1 MIRRNVLT
9 LLLLLSI
16 PASLQAQA
24 SFDLISLD
32 TKKSM
37 GKFGIIPGSAR
48 NITDTPG
55 YDNQPN
61 FINNDQL
68 VFSSQAAQGGND
80 IIMYNFE
87 TGNFTN
93 MTRTP
98 NKSEFSPS
106 LTDCGQYVSAV
117 TVEEDSAQRLWL
129 YPINMGE
136 PELLYDD
143 IMPVGYYAWH
153 DNIAAMYILG
163 NPNQLVYPYSKE
175 EKVTLAENVG
185 RSINKRPKSNE
196 VTFLNAGSNVVVDG
210 RKAMEILSY
219 DLKKQTSQNLGLS
232 LGGSEDFIWIDKNT
246 VLMARGKELF
256 VRNVKK
262 SVSWEK
268 IASVSLPGYKG
279 ISRMAISPKKDKL
292 VLVMERETGVN

>member
-1 MIRRNVLT
+1 MIRRKLLT
-9 LLLLLSI
+9 LFLLSCLAI
-16 PASLQAQA
+16 AAKGQGAY
-24 SFDLISLD
+24 DLISLD
-32 TKKSM
+32 TKKSF
-37 GKFGIIPGSAR
+37 GKFQIIPGSAR
-48 NITDTPG
+48 NITDSPG

-68 VFSSQAAQGGND
+68 VFSSQPEDGANE

-98 NKSEFSPS
+98 EKSEFSPA
-106 LTDCGQYVSAV
+106 LTDCGQYISAV
-117 TVEEDSAQRLWL
+117 TVEEDSTQRLWL

-136 PELLYDD
+136 PELLYDG

-153 DNIAAMYILG
+153 DNIAAMFVLG
-163 NPNQLVYPYSKE
+163 SPNRLIYPYSKE
-175 EKVTLAENVG
+175 EKVTLAENIG

-196 VTFLNAGSNVVVDG
+196 VTYLDAGGNVIVDG
-210 RKAMEILSY
+210 QKAMEIRSY
-219 DLKKQTSQNLGLS
+219 DLKKQTSKDLGLA
-232 LGGSEDFIWIDKNT
+232 LGGSEDFIWIGKNT
-246 VLMARGKELF
+246 LLMARGKELF

-262 SVSWEK
+262 SISWEK

-279 ISRMAISPKKDKL
+279 ISRLAISPKGDKL
-292 VLVMERETGVN
+292 VLVMEREN